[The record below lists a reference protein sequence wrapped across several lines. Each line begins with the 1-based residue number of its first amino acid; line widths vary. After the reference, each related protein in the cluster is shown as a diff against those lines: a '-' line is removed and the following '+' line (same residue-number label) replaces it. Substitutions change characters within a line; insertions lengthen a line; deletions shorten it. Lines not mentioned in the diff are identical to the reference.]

1 MTELRGFCRR
11 GTGRSTGER
20 PSRKDSN
27 LKNVLRFAGV
37 FLMLY
42 LVFSRMWV
50 MMRVQMG
57 GWQFIVFV
65 IVLALIVEY
74 MVEKVGRN

>member
-1 MTELRGFCRR
+1 M
-11 GTGRSTGER
+11 
-20 PSRKDSN
+20 
-27 LKNVLRFAGV
+27 KNVLRFAGV